1 MSREEGFRFQLAM
14 DFAPLVKKL
23 RISVFLS
30 INDCYLKYL
39 CRLVRSLG
47 FSVWILRH
55 DCQKTSVIIYNRNL
69 MQKYLKRQDVQDILK
84 ENGYGGMS
92 GIGCIRKFAKRYQ
105 AYMEKKGTFPH
116 EMGIFL
122 GYPPEDVRGYI
133 ENEGNNSLCT
143 GYWKVY
149 EDARGKKDLF
159 DKINKAQTALVSL
172 IMQGMDFG
180 DAVIYM
186 Q

>member
-1 MSREEGFRFQLAM
+1 MSREEGFKFQLAR

-30 INDCYLKYL
+30 ISDCYVPYF
-39 CRLVRSLG
+39 CRLVRSCG
-47 FSVWILRH
+47 FSIWVLRH
-55 DCQKTSVIIYNRNL
+55 DSGKTAVIIYNRVL
-69 MQKYLKRQDVQDILK
+69 MEKYLKRQDVLDILE

-92 GIGCIRKFAKRYQ
+92 GIECLRKFSHKYQ
-105 AYMEKKGTFPH
+105 DYMEKKSVFPH

-133 ENEGNNSLCT
+133 KNEGNNSLCT

-149 EDARGKKDLF
+149 EDVKGKMDLF
-159 DKINKAQTALVSL
+159 DKINKAQTAFVSL